1 MIINDAFFVLSGGV
15 FIVLIELVYEILLNP
30 RVSMLV
36 KMIGDF

>member
-1 MIINDAFFVLSGGV
+1 MIIKDVFFVLSGGV
-15 FIVLIELVYEILLNP
+15 WLVLIELVYEFLPNP